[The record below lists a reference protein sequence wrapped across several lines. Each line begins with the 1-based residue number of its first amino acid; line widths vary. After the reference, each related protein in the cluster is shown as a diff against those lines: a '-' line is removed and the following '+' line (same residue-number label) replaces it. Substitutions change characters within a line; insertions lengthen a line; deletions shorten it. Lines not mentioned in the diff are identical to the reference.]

1 MLFVVTP
8 AGQLKE
14 LFDALHDLDDLDDVY
29 ARSAAHG
36 VQFAASG

>member
-8 AGQLKE
+8 AGQ

-36 VQFAASG
+36 VQFAASR